1 NVHCRLRRNAVVDR
15 RRGDTWI
22 GLEDRI
28 DSGYDEGNEIHVVWR
43 NGATGQSVTVARHQA
58 PYRVSGGI

>member
-1 NVHCRLRRNAVVDR
+1 MDR